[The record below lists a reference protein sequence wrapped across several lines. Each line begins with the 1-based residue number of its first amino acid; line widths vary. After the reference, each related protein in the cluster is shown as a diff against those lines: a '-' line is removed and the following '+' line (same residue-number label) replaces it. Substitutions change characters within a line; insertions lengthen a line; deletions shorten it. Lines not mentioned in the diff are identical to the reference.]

1 MHAPPSFKEGRDLR
15 VPNVRYARRRALG
28 ADGVCCAAAA
38 YPRAS
43 LLRKIF
49 NGFASFEHGRRRF
62 DCAPYVRRRNQA
74 LCSRPTIVTSGKL
87 NAEVALYFPYSLAS
101 EGSAVGSG

>member
-28 ADGVCCAAAA
+28 ADGVCCAAVA
-38 YPRAS
+38 YARAS

-49 NGFASFEHGRRRF
+49 NGFASFEHERRSG
-62 DCAPYVRRRNQA
+62 QA
-74 LCSRPTIVTSGKL
+74 LSARLAIVTSGKL

-101 EGSAVGSG
+101 EESAVGSG